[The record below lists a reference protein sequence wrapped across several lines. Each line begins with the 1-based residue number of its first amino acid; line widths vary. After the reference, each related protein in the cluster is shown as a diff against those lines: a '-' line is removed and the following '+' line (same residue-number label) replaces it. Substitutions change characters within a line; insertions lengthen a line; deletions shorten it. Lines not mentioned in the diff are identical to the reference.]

1 MEVSNLQPPADL
13 PAIPAGPPLAIV
25 LSAPSGAGKDAVRDL
40 LGGWQLP
47 IYFVVTATTRPPRQG
62 EVNGR
67 DYHFLTDAEFDCLE
81 SEDAL
86 IERAIVYE
94 QRKGVPRSEITGPL
108 AAGRD
113 ILVRVDVQGAAT
125 LRRVVPDALLIFIAP
140 PSLAE
145 GDRRLVQRST
155 ESEAELRAR
164 RAEAIAEMAAAK
176 DFDYVVVNETGA
188 LEATARRIVEIIV
201 AEKERRA
208 AAGGSA

>member
-1 MEVSNLQPPADL
+1 MEVSSLQPPADL

-40 LGGWQLP
+40 LAGWQLP
-47 IYFVVTATTRPPRQG
+47 IYFVVTATTRPSRQG

-125 LRRVVPDALLIFIAP
+125 VSSYSRP
-140 PSLAE
+140 PSP
-145 GDRRLVQRST
+145 GIVCPGCCQR
-155 ESEAELRAR
+155 
-164 RAEAIAEMAAAK
+164 
-176 DFDYVVVNETGA
+176 
-188 LEATARRIVEIIV
+188 
-201 AEKERRA
+201 
-208 AAGGSA
+208 